1 MRIFRLCLG
10 LAAVV
15 LMLAACTPNAS
26 PTQVT
31 REATT
36 PTVAL
41 AETEAPSEDYC
52 VACHTDKLQLQL
64 LAKPE
69 EATEEESEGVG

>member
-15 LMLAACTPNAS
+15 LMLAACTPNAT
-26 PTQVT
+26 PTEVT
-31 REATT
+31 QEAAT

-41 AETEAPSEDYC
+41 TETEAPSEDYC
-52 VACHTDKLQLQL
+52 VACHTDKAQFQL

-69 EATEEESEGVG
+69 EATEEESEGAG